1 MSITNLI
8 VHEIQ
13 KHEGERKA
21 ILIARPN
28 ENPVDMQA
36 QALSEQVINLFNRSG
51 MNTGRFSNPQ
61 GSEEGSQLPALLT
74 KHFKDGAFLDFAGF
88 SKECAAEYL
97 KYLENVEEAE
107 GGLLWFNHYEL
118 HDAHFLYIVL
128 LKRKQG
134 IGLGADLSL
143 SQVEQIEIEKLHMA
157 LRINL
162 SAWQSED
169 EGRYIAF
176 RFGRAPKFESEYFTQ
191 FIGCDEPKAAAKETR
206 KLVDLTSAFC
216 QSEGLPSKQANDFKR
231 AVSEHCQSKAEE
243 REPLE
248 IKDIAREVETRFSVE
263 QANKFLEIA
272 DSDSFKMEKEIFV
285 EKAGLKKL
293 TRLSG
298 SSRALTMSFDS
309 DLLGESIHFDADTGT
324 LTIKELPKSLLKQLK
339 SMS

>member
-1 MSITNLI
+1 MSISNLI

-28 ENPVDMQA
+28 ENPVDGQA
-36 QALSEQVINLFNRSG
+36 EAVSAQVTNLFNRSG
-51 MNTGRFSNPQ
+51 MNTGRFSNPE
-61 GSEEGSQLPALLT
+61 GSDEGSQFPALLV
-74 KHFKDGAFLDFAGF
+74 KHFKDDAFVDFSSF
-88 SKECAAEYL
+88 TKDCAAEYL
-97 KYLENVEEAE
+97 KHLEPVEEAE

-118 HDAHFLYIVL
+118 HDTHFLYIVM
-128 LKRKQG
+128 LKRKHG

-143 SQVEQIEIEKLHMA
+143 SQIEQIEIEKLHMA

-162 SAWQSED
+162 TAWQSGD

-176 RFGRAPKFESEYFTQ
+176 RFGRAPKFESDYFTQ
-191 FIGCDEPKAAAKETR
+191 FIGCDEPKVAAKETR

-216 QSEGLPSKQANDFKR
+216 QSEGLPSKQANEFKKV
-231 AVSEHCQSKAEE
+231 VSEHCQVKAQD

-248 IKDIAREVETRFSVE
+248 IKAIASEVESRFSIE

-272 DSDSFKMEKEIFV
+272 DSETFKMEKEIFV
-285 EKAGLKKL
+285 EKAALKKL

-298 SSRALTMSFDS
+298 SSRALTLSFDS
-309 DLLGESIHFDADTGT
+309 ELLGESVVFDADSGT
-324 LTIKELPKSLLKQLK
+324 LVIKELPKSLLKQLQ
-339 SMS
+339 SM